1 MLKAGAKEWNLT
13 WEMTVGGGGGVLKTE
28 ARSDLE
34 RGTPPSVCVH
44 SQCSFA

>member
-1 MLKAGAKEWNLT
+1 MEFDLGND
-13 WEMTVGGGGGVLKTE
+13 GGGVGGVLKTE

-34 RGTPPSVCVH
+34 MGTPPSVCVH